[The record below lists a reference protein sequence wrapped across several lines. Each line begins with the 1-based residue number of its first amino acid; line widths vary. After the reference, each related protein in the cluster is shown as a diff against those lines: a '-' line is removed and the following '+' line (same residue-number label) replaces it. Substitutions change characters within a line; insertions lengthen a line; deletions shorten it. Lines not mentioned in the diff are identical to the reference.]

1 MPLLHLT
8 TLCAILK
15 KISSTGTPVFF
26 KMPKER
32 NEGGGAKNLKR
43 KGKFACLNV
52 LNMEIVILILKMK
65 DLNRFKIIDN
75 DIKQKIYKFSF
86 RTF

>member
-1 MPLLHLT
+1 M
-8 TLCAILK
+8 
-15 KISSTGTPVFF
+15 
-26 KMPKER
+26 
-32 NEGGGAKNLKR
+32 KR
-43 KGKFACLNV
+43 KGKFARLNV